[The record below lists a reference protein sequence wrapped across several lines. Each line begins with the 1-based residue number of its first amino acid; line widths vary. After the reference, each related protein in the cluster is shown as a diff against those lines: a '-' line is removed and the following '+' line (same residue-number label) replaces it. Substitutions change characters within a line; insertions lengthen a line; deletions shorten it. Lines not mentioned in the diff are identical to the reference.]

1 MPYCPYCGEQ
11 VGDDAIFC
19 QYCGKKL
26 PPIAPPRA
34 HQTVYQTPSTHE
46 VPQAPVTYQSP
57 PPDRSYIMIMKS
69 TGVAALL
76 GVVGGLFLFG
86 LGQIYV
92 GRVAR
97 GIALLIAGI
106 LVKILGV
113 MFLLPSIFIGALV
126 GIFNP
131 YLGAGFTIF
140 WIIFIIGI
148 NVGLWAWQ
156 SFDAYKL
163 AKKYNDSIMQ
173 SGNPPW

>member
-1 MPYCPYCGEQ
+1 
-11 VGDDAIFC
+11 
-19 QYCGKKL
+19 
-26 PPIAPPRA
+26 
-34 HQTVYQTPSTHE
+34 
-46 VPQAPVTYQSP
+46 
-57 PPDRSYIMIMKS
+57 
-69 TGVAALL
+69 
-76 GVVGGLFLFG
+76 